1 MNRLILLMCVVLIT
15 LQSHS
20 SGMYE
25 EASKVGINNN
35 CLSQLKMLTDVLQ
48 PIGVN
53 LVSYKIEDPSKSPSY
68 HFGQQKNKDGSTT
81 FTVSLSPKEEVC
93 SWSYTATTV
102 FDDTSCSDVKKA
114 YMNSFPNMQV
124 LIEEQG
130 FGVLKANSSLSVM
143 TVERGDSACTV
154 LKTESQFF

>member
-1 MNRLILLMCVVLIT
+1 MGYNQEEKELGMNRLILLMCVVLIT

-68 HFGQQKNKDGSTT
+68 HFGQQKKGWINNI
-81 FTVSLSPKEEVC
+81 
-93 SWSYTATTV
+93 Y
-102 FDDTSCSDVKKA
+102 
-114 YMNSFPNMQV
+114 
-124 LIEEQG
+124 
-130 FGVLKANSSLSVM
+130 SV
-143 TVERGDSACTV
+143 T
-154 LKTESQFF
+154 